1 MVSRWSKVKAGCAF
15 ALACVLPCAWTP
27 GAFAADDGR
36 WPVVNDTVASA
47 WKQGIDGS
55 GVKVAVLD
63 TQAVEDYPA
72 LKDADI
78 TYRLGRFSG
87 MDGNEVECKVGG
99 RPLTATIK
107 AGDDGYY
114 SSHGT
119 DMLSWIVG
127 DGGNYT
133 LDKAGMLGAA
143 PKARILHITTM
154 GTSATAATTL
164 CDAKKLGDA
173 SSDNGADV
181 RTAVDWGARIINRSQ
196 SGGLDDTDYAG
207 YVDALR
213 HGIIMVGARANDTTP
228 GLDDLTGDPRSME
241 TFPGVVM
248 VNSVDESG
256 TLASTSD
263 VMDGNVAVL
272 SYGANVLKPINYVAE
287 GDNRVG
293 NGGTSTAAAVLS
305 SYLALAMQKWPD
317 ATGNQIIQSLIRNTK
332 SGKGK
337 PIIDP
342 ERKRGFGEVDL
353 NALLTV
359 DPTQYKDVNPIL
371 EYQMKAA
378 AQYPDLKDWYT
389 QDCKTNPD
397 GVGTAADNVPCEAG
411 LIGREYERQQA
422 AWKKVEQCRSDG
434 GSDCM
439 QYSATNTADGETAS
453 TKTPG
458 KSGSTQTREG
468 ASHASTWLPYVIA
481 GGVAVLAAGVTIA
494 LIVVHRRRRARIR
507 MRLLTYGTTYGS
519 VRRYPVVPAPMP
531 PAGQEAMRQ
540 QQPCRQGCPGRELF
554 PRSRIRLHR
563 RTLRRSRMGTV
574 LKPAVVVLGGI
585 HASRYRRGT
594 AGVRD
599 GWERRDDPMAWPL
612 LLLAND
618 SRICL
623 YSLTSHAFLR
633 NWQLRVIWAV
643 FMDMGCNRSTG
654 RLQWCSVCRR
664 DGGSRRSK
672 GIADYA
678 EIVWNRRCSRIG
690 E

>member
-1 MVSRWSKVKAGCAF
+1 MT
-15 ALACVLPCAWTP
+15 PC
-27 GAFAADDGR
+27 DQ
-36 WPVVNDTVASA
+36 
-47 WKQGIDGS
+47 K
-55 GVKVAVLD
+55 L
-63 TQAVEDYPA
+63 
-72 LKDADI
+72 
-78 TYRLGRFSG
+78 
-87 MDGNEVECKVGG
+87 
-99 RPLTATIK
+99 
-107 AGDDGYY
+107 AGD
-114 SSHGT
+114 
-119 DMLSWIVG
+119 
-127 DGGNYT
+127 
-133 LDKAGMLGAA
+133 A
-143 PKARILHITTM
+143 
-154 GTSATAATTL
+154 TS
-164 CDAKKLGDA
+164 D
-173 SSDNGADV
+173 SGADV
-181 RTAVDWGARIINRSQ
+181 KTAVDWDARILNRSQ
-196 SGGLDDTDYAG
+196 GGDLVSADYAG

-213 HGIIMVGARANDTTP
+213 HGVVMVGGRANDMNP

-256 TLASTSD
+256 NLASTSD

-272 SYGANVLKPINYVAE
+272 SYGMNVLGPVNPLSNVYNIA
-287 GDNRVG
+287 G

-337 PIIDP
+337 PVIDP

-439 QYSATNTADGETAS
+439 QYSATNTADGSTNNTTTPNGQAKPEGDPSQSAS
-453 TKTPG
+453 
-458 KSGSTQTREG
+458 SGMPVWLWGVIG
-468 ASHASTWLPYVIA
+468 A
-481 GGVAVLAAGVTIA
+481 GVAAIAAGVIIA
-494 LIVVHRRRRARIR
+494 LVVSRRRRTRARIPVS
-507 MRLLTYGTTYGS
+507 GVAYGS
-519 VRRYPVVPAPMP
+519 VRSYPNGPVPSRPYPGGSQGSGGPGSA
-531 PAGQEAMRQ
+531 
-540 QQPCRQGCPGRELF
+540 CRTGCRNSHLASRSSHILSRSPGKD
-554 PRSRIRLHR
+554 S
-563 RTLRRSRMGTV
+563 LRRNHTRRLNRLPEFQPLTTMVAMETPADMDGIQGNDHSRES
-574 LKPAVVVLGGI
+574 PN
-585 HASRYRRGT
+585 R
-594 AGVRD
+594 
-599 GWERRDDPMAWPL
+599 PL
-612 LLLAND
+612 LSLAND

-623 YSLTSHAFLR
+623 YSLTCLSPKLAIARDLGSIHGY
-633 NWQLRVIWAV
+633 
-643 FMDMGCNRSTG
+643 GCNRSAG
-654 RLQWCSVCRR
+654 RLRWCSVCRR

-678 EIVWNRRCSRIG
+678 EIVWNRWRSWIG
-690 E
+690 EQGFDRASGA

>member
-1 MVSRWSKVKAGCAF
+1 MVSRWSRVKAGCAF

-36 WPVVNDTVASA
+36 WPVANDVVAAA

-63 TQAVEDYPA
+63 SQAVEDYPA
-72 LKDADI
+72 LKHASI
-78 TYRLGRFSG
+78 TYKLGRFHNV
-87 MDGNEVECKVGG
+87 DDKTVECKVDGK
-99 RPLTATIK
+99 PLTATIK
-107 AGDDGYY
+107 SGEGGYY

-119 DMLSWIVG
+119 DMLAWIVG
-127 DGGNYT
+127 DGSNYT
-133 LDKAGMLGAA
+133 SKRPGIMGAA
-143 PKARILHITTM
+143 PKADVLHITDGAVNAGPAVTP
-154 GTSATAATTL
+154 
-164 CDAKKLGDA
+164 CDQKLAGDA
-173 SSDNGADV
+173 TSDSGADV
-181 RTAVDWGARIINRSQ
+181 KTAVDWDARILNRSQ
-196 SGGLDDTDYAG
+196 GGDLVSADYAG

-213 HGIIMVGARANDTTP
+213 HGVVMVGGRANDMNP

-256 TLASTSD
+256 NLASTSD

-272 SYGANVLKPINYVAE
+272 SYGMNVLGPVNPLSNVYNIA
-287 GDNRVG
+287 G

-337 PIIDP
+337 PVIDP

-411 LIGREYERQQA
+411 LIGQEYERQQT

-439 QYSATNTADGETAS
+439 QYSATNTADGSTNNTA
-453 TKTPG
+453 TPNG
-458 KSGSTQTREG
+458 QAKPEGDPSQSASSGMPVWLWGVIG
-468 ASHASTWLPYVIA
+468 A
-481 GGVAVLAAGVTIA
+481 GVAVIAAGVIIA
-494 LIVVHRRRRARIR
+494 LVVSRRRRTRVRIPVS
-507 MRLLTYGTTYGS
+507 GVAYGS
-519 VRRYPVVPAPMP
+519 VRSYPNGPVPSRPYPGGSQRSGGQAPPAPNRVPEQPPSQPQQPYPQQVPRRGFAPPQPYPPTDPAPGVPAPDNH
-531 PAGQEAMRQ
+531 G
-540 QQPCRQGCPGRELF
+540 GNGNPGG
-554 PRSRIRLHR
+554 H
-563 RTLRRSRMGTV
+563 G
-574 LKPAVVVLGGI
+574 
-585 HASRYRRGT
+585 RYSG
-594 AGVRD
+594 
-599 GWERRDDPMAWPL
+599 
-612 LLLAND
+612 
-618 SRICL
+618 
-623 YSLTSHAFLR
+623 
-633 NWQLRVIWAV
+633 
-643 FMDMGCNRSTG
+643 
-654 RLQWCSVCRR
+654 
-664 DGGSRRSK
+664 
-672 GIADYA
+672 
-678 EIVWNRRCSRIG
+678 
-690 E
+690 

>member
-1 MVSRWSKVKAGCAF
+1 MVSRWSRVKAGCAF

-36 WPVVNDTVASA
+36 WPVANDVVAAA

-55 GVKVAVLD
+55 GVKVAV
-63 TQAVEDYPA
+63 EDYPA
-72 LKDADI
+72 LKHASI
-78 TYRLGRFSG
+78 TYKLGRFHNV
-87 MDGNEVECKVGG
+87 DDKTVECKVGG
-99 RPLTATIK
+99 KPLTATIK
-107 AGDDGYY
+107 SGEGGYY

-119 DMLSWIVG
+119 DMLAWIVG
-127 DGGNYT
+127 DGSNYT
-133 LDKAGMLGAA
+133 SKWPGIMGAA
-143 PKARILHITTM
+143 PKADVLHITDGAVNAGPAVTP
-154 GTSATAATTL
+154 
-164 CDAKKLGDA
+164 CDQKLAGDA
-173 SSDNGADV
+173 TSDSGADV
-181 RTAVDWGARIINRSQ
+181 KTAVDWDARILNRSQ
-196 SGGLDDTDYAG
+196 GGDLVSADYAG

-213 HGIIMVGARANDTTP
+213 HGVVMVGGRANDMNP

-256 TLASTSD
+256 NLASTSD

-272 SYGANVLKPINYVAE
+272 SYGMNVLDPVNPLSNVYNIA
-287 GDNRVG
+287 G

-337 PIIDP
+337 PVIDP

-494 LIVVHRRRRARIR
+494 LIVAHRRRRARIR
-507 MRLLTYGTTYGS
+507 MRIPTYGTTYGS
-519 VRRYPVVPAPMP
+519 VRGYPVVPAPMP
-531 PAGQEAMRQ
+531 PAGQGAVRQ
-540 QQPCRQGCPGRELF
+540 QQPCRQGVPRPGVVPSKPYPASQAYPTPVPDGNGPETGSGSPGRH
-554 PRSRIRLHR
+554 SR
-563 RTLRRSRMGTV
+563 
-574 LKPAVVVLGGI
+574 
-585 HASRYRRGT
+585 
-594 AGVRD
+594 
-599 GWERRDDPMAWPL
+599 
-612 LLLAND
+612 
-618 SRICL
+618 
-623 YSLTSHAFLR
+623 
-633 NWQLRVIWAV
+633 
-643 FMDMGCNRSTG
+643 
-654 RLQWCSVCRR
+654 
-664 DGGSRRSK
+664 
-672 GIADYA
+672 
-678 EIVWNRRCSRIG
+678 
-690 E
+690 

>member
-1 MVSRWSKVKAGCAF
+1 MVSRWSRVKAGCAF

-36 WPVVNDTVASA
+36 WPVANDVVAAA

-63 TQAVEDYPA
+63 SQAVEDYPA
-72 LKDADI
+72 LKHASI
-78 TYRLGRFSG
+78 TYKLGRFHNV
-87 MDGNEVECKVGG
+87 DDKTVECKVDGK
-99 RPLTATIK
+99 PLTATIK
-107 AGDDGYY
+107 SGEGGYY

-119 DMLSWIVG
+119 DMLAWIVG
-127 DGGNYT
+127 DGSNYT
-133 LDKAGMLGAA
+133 SKWPGIMGSA
-143 PKARILHITTM
+143 PKADVLHITDGAVNAGPAVTP
-154 GTSATAATTL
+154 
-164 CDAKKLGDA
+164 CDQKLAGDA
-173 SSDNGADV
+173 TSDSGADV
-181 RTAVDWGARIINRSQ
+181 KTAVDWGARILNRSQ
-196 SGGLDDTDYAG
+196 GGALVSTDYAG

-213 HGIIMVGARANDTTP
+213 HGVVMVEGRANDMNP

-256 TLASTSD
+256 NLAPTSD

-272 SYGANVLKPINYVAE
+272 SYGMNVLDSVNPLSNVYDIA
-287 GDNRVG
+287 G

-337 PIIDP
+337 PVIDP

-359 DPTQYKDVNPIL
+359 DPAQYKDVNPIL

-494 LIVVHRRRRARIR
+494 LIVAHRRRRARIR
-507 MRLLTYGTTYGS
+507 MRIPTYGTTYGS
-519 VRRYPVVPAPMP
+519 VRGYPVVPAPMP
-531 PAGQEAMRQ
+531 PAGQGAVRQ
-540 QQPCRQGCPGRELF
+540 QQPCWQGVPRPGVVPSKPYPASQAYPTPVPDGNGPETGSGSPGRH
-554 PRSRIRLHR
+554 SR
-563 RTLRRSRMGTV
+563 
-574 LKPAVVVLGGI
+574 
-585 HASRYRRGT
+585 
-594 AGVRD
+594 
-599 GWERRDDPMAWPL
+599 
-612 LLLAND
+612 
-618 SRICL
+618 
-623 YSLTSHAFLR
+623 
-633 NWQLRVIWAV
+633 
-643 FMDMGCNRSTG
+643 
-654 RLQWCSVCRR
+654 
-664 DGGSRRSK
+664 
-672 GIADYA
+672 
-678 EIVWNRRCSRIG
+678 
-690 E
+690 

>member
-1 MVSRWSKVKAGCAF
+1 MVSRWSRVKAGCAF

-36 WPVVNDTVASA
+36 WPVANDVVAAA

-63 TQAVEDYPA
+63 SQAVEDYPA
-72 LKDADI
+72 LKHASI
-78 TYRLGRFSG
+78 TYKLGRFHNV
-87 MDGNEVECKVGG
+87 DDKTVECKVGG
-99 RPLTATIK
+99 KPLTATIK
-107 AGDDGYY
+107 SGEGGYY

-119 DMLSWIVG
+119 DMLAWIVG
-127 DGGNYT
+127 DGSNYT
-133 LDKAGMLGAA
+133 SKWPGIMGAA
-143 PKARILHITTM
+143 PKADVLHITDGAVNAGPAVTP
-154 GTSATAATTL
+154 
-164 CDAKKLGDA
+164 CDQKLAGDA
-173 SSDNGADV
+173 TSDSGADV
-181 RTAVDWGARIINRSQ
+181 KTAVDWDARILNRSQ
-196 SGGLDDTDYAG
+196 GGDLVSADYAG

-213 HGIIMVGARANDTTP
+213 HGVVMVGGRANDMNP

-256 TLASTSD
+256 NLASTSD

-272 SYGANVLKPINYVAE
+272 SYGMNVLDPVNPLSNVYDIA
-287 GDNRVG
+287 G

-337 PIIDP
+337 PVIDP

-359 DPTQYKDVNPIL
+359 DPAQYKDVNPIL

-439 QYSATNTADGETAS
+439 QYSATNTANGATTS
-453 TKTPG
+453 TKTLG
-458 KSGSTQTREG
+458 RKGTFLV
-468 ASHASTWLPYVIA
+468 STWLPYVIA

-494 LIVVHRRRRARIR
+494 LIVAHRRRRARIR
-507 MRLLTYGTTYGS
+507 MRIPTYGTTYGS
-519 VRRYPVVPAPMP
+519 VRGYPVVPAPMP
-531 PAGQEAMRQ
+531 PAGQGAVRQ
-540 QQPCRQGCPGRELF
+540 QQPCRQGVPRPGVVPSKPYPASQAYPTPVPDGNGPETGSGSPGRH
-554 PRSRIRLHR
+554 SR
-563 RTLRRSRMGTV
+563 
-574 LKPAVVVLGGI
+574 
-585 HASRYRRGT
+585 
-594 AGVRD
+594 
-599 GWERRDDPMAWPL
+599 
-612 LLLAND
+612 
-618 SRICL
+618 
-623 YSLTSHAFLR
+623 
-633 NWQLRVIWAV
+633 
-643 FMDMGCNRSTG
+643 
-654 RLQWCSVCRR
+654 
-664 DGGSRRSK
+664 
-672 GIADYA
+672 
-678 EIVWNRRCSRIG
+678 
-690 E
+690 

>member
-1 MVSRWSKVKAGCAF
+1 MFSRWSRLKAGCAF
-15 ALACVLPCAWTP
+15 ALACVLPCAFTP

-337 PIIDP
+337 PVIDP

-411 LIGREYERQQA
+411 LIGREYERQQT

-439 QYSATNTADGETAS
+439 KYSATNTADGETNNTTTPNGQAKPEGDPSQSAS
-453 TKTPG
+453 
-458 KSGSTQTREG
+458 SGMPVWLWGVIG
-468 ASHASTWLPYVIA
+468 AGVIIA
-481 GGVAVLAAGVTIA
+481 LAAGYSI
-494 LIVVHRRRRARIR
+494 
-507 MRLLTYGTTYGS
+507 
-519 VRRYPVVPAPMP
+519 RRY
-531 PAGQEAMRQ
+531 E
-540 QQPCRQGCPGRELF
+540 
-554 PRSRIRLHR
+554 
-563 RTLRRSRMGTV
+563 T
-574 LKPAVVVLGGI
+574 
-585 HASRYRRGT
+585 AS
-594 AGVRD
+594 
-599 GWERRDDPMAWPL
+599 
-612 LLLAND
+612 
-618 SRICL
+618 C
-623 YSLTSHAFLR
+623 
-633 NWQLRVIWAV
+633 
-643 FMDMGCNRSTG
+643 
-654 RLQWCSVCRR
+654 
-664 DGGSRRSK
+664 
-672 GIADYA
+672 
-678 EIVWNRRCSRIG
+678 
-690 E
+690 

>member
-1 MVSRWSKVKAGCAF
+1 MVSRWSRVKAGGAF

-36 WPVVNDTVASA
+36 WPVANDVVAAA

-63 TQAVEDYPA
+63 SQAVEDYPA
-72 LKDADI
+72 LKHASI
-78 TYRLGRFSG
+78 TYKLGRFHNV
-87 MDGNEVECKVGG
+87 DDKTVECKVDGK
-99 RPLTATIK
+99 PLTATIK
-107 AGDDGYY
+107 SGEGGYY

-119 DMLSWIVG
+119 DMLAWIVG
-127 DGGNYT
+127 DGSNYT
-133 LDKAGMLGAA
+133 SKWPGIMGAA

-213 HGIIMVGARANDTTP
+213 HGVVMVGGRANDMNP

-256 TLASTSD
+256 NLASTSD

-272 SYGANVLKPINYVAE
+272 SYGMNVLDPVNPLSNVYNIA
-287 GDNRVG
+287 G

-337 PIIDP
+337 PVIDP

-378 AQYPDLKDWYT
+378 AQYPDLKEWYT

-439 QYSATNTADGETAS
+439 QYSATNTADGSNNNTTTPNGQAKPEGDPSQSAS
-453 TKTPG
+453 
-458 KSGSTQTREG
+458 SGMPVWLWGVIG
-468 ASHASTWLPYVIA
+468 A
-481 GGVAVLAAGVTIA
+481 GVAVIATGVIIA
-494 LIVVHRRRRARIR
+494 LVVSRRRRTRVRIPVS
-507 MRLLTYGTTYGS
+507 GVAYGS
-519 VRRYPVVPAPMP
+519 VRSYPNGPVPSRPYPGGSQGSGGQALPAPNRVPEQP
-531 PAGQEAMRQ
+531 PS
-540 QQPCRQGCPGRELF
+540 QPQ
-554 PRSRIRLHR
+554 
-563 RTLRRSRMGTV
+563 
-574 LKPAVVVLGGI
+574 
-585 HASRYRRGT
+585 
-594 AGVRD
+594 
-599 GWERRDDPMAWPL
+599 
-612 LLLAND
+612 
-618 SRICL
+618 
-623 YSLTSHAFLR
+623 
-633 NWQLRVIWAV
+633 
-643 FMDMGCNRSTG
+643 
-654 RLQWCSVCRR
+654 
-664 DGGSRRSK
+664 
-672 GIADYA
+672 
-678 EIVWNRRCSRIG
+678 
-690 E
+690 

>member
-1 MVSRWSKVKAGCAF
+1 MVSRWSRVKAGCAF

-36 WPVVNDTVASA
+36 WPVANDVVAAA

-63 TQAVEDYPA
+63 SQAVEDYPA
-72 LKDADI
+72 LKHASI
-78 TYRLGRFSG
+78 TYKLGRFHNV
-87 MDGNEVECKVGG
+87 DDKTVECKVDGK
-99 RPLTATIK
+99 PLTATIK
-107 AGDDGYY
+107 SGEGGYY

-119 DMLSWIVG
+119 DMLAWIVG
-127 DGGNYT
+127 DGSNYT
-133 LDKAGMLGAA
+133 SKWPGIMGSA
-143 PKARILHITTM
+143 PKADVLHITDGAVNAGPAVTP
-154 GTSATAATTL
+154 
-164 CDAKKLGDA
+164 CDQKLAGDA
-173 SSDNGADV
+173 TSDSGADV
-181 RTAVDWGARIINRSQ
+181 KTAVDWGARILNRSQ
-196 SGGLDDTDYAG
+196 GGALVSTDYAG

-213 HGIIMVGARANDTTP
+213 HGVVMVEGRANDMNP

-256 TLASTSD
+256 NLAPTSD

-272 SYGANVLKPINYVAE
+272 SYGMNVLDSVNPLSNVYDIA
-287 GDNRVG
+287 G

-337 PIIDP
+337 PVIDP

-359 DPTQYKDVNPIL
+359 DPAQYKDVNPIL

-494 LIVVHRRRRARIR
+494 LIVAHRRRRARIR
-507 MRLLTYGTTYGS
+507 MRIPTYGTTYGS
-519 VRRYPVVPAPMP
+519 VRGYPVVPAPMP
-531 PAGQEAMRQ
+531 PAGQGAVRQ
-540 QQPCRQGCPGRELF
+540 QQPCRQGVPRPGVVPSKPYPASQAYPTPVPDGNGPETGSGSPGRH
-554 PRSRIRLHR
+554 SR
-563 RTLRRSRMGTV
+563 
-574 LKPAVVVLGGI
+574 
-585 HASRYRRGT
+585 
-594 AGVRD
+594 
-599 GWERRDDPMAWPL
+599 
-612 LLLAND
+612 
-618 SRICL
+618 
-623 YSLTSHAFLR
+623 
-633 NWQLRVIWAV
+633 
-643 FMDMGCNRSTG
+643 
-654 RLQWCSVCRR
+654 
-664 DGGSRRSK
+664 
-672 GIADYA
+672 
-678 EIVWNRRCSRIG
+678 
-690 E
+690 

>member
-1 MVSRWSKVKAGCAF
+1 MVSRWSRVKAGCAF

-36 WPVVNDTVASA
+36 WPVANDVVAAA

-63 TQAVEDYPA
+63 SQAVEDYPA
-72 LKDADI
+72 LKHASI
-78 TYRLGRFSG
+78 TYKLGRFHNV
-87 MDGNEVECKVGG
+87 DDKTVECKVDGK
-99 RPLTATIK
+99 PLTATIK
-107 AGDDGYY
+107 SGEGGYY

-119 DMLSWIVG
+119 DMLAWIVG
-127 DGGNYT
+127 DGSNYT
-133 LDKAGMLGAA
+133 SKWPGIMGSA
-143 PKARILHITTM
+143 PKADVLHITDGAVNAGPAVTP
-154 GTSATAATTL
+154 
-164 CDAKKLGDA
+164 CDQKLAGDA
-173 SSDNGADV
+173 TSDSGADV
-181 RTAVDWGARIINRSQ
+181 KTAVDWGARILNRSQ
-196 SGGLDDTDYAG
+196 GGALVSTDYAG

-213 HGIIMVGARANDTTP
+213 HGVVMVEGRANDMNP

-256 TLASTSD
+256 NLAPTSD

-272 SYGANVLKPINYVAE
+272 SYGMNVLDSVNPLSNVYDIA
-287 GDNRVG
+287 G

-337 PIIDP
+337 PVIDP

-494 LIVVHRRRRARIR
+494 LIVAHRRRRARIR
-507 MRLLTYGTTYGS
+507 MRIPTYGTTYGS
-519 VRRYPVVPAPMP
+519 VRGYPVVPAPMP
-531 PAGQEAMRQ
+531 PAGQGAVRQ
-540 QQPCRQGCPGRELF
+540 QQPCRQGVPRPGVVPSKPYPASQAYPTPVPDGNGPETGSGSPGRH
-554 PRSRIRLHR
+554 SR
-563 RTLRRSRMGTV
+563 
-574 LKPAVVVLGGI
+574 
-585 HASRYRRGT
+585 
-594 AGVRD
+594 
-599 GWERRDDPMAWPL
+599 
-612 LLLAND
+612 
-618 SRICL
+618 
-623 YSLTSHAFLR
+623 
-633 NWQLRVIWAV
+633 
-643 FMDMGCNRSTG
+643 
-654 RLQWCSVCRR
+654 
-664 DGGSRRSK
+664 
-672 GIADYA
+672 
-678 EIVWNRRCSRIG
+678 
-690 E
+690 

>member
-1 MVSRWSKVKAGCAF
+1 MVSRWSRVKAGCAF
-15 ALACVLPCAWTP
+15 ALACVLPCAFTP

-256 TLASTSD
+256 NLASTSD

-272 SYGANVLKPINYVAE
+272 SYGMNVLDPVNPLSNVYNIA
-287 GDNRVG
+287 G
-293 NGGTSTAAAVLS
+293 NGGTSTAAA
-305 SYLALAMQKWPD
+305 
-317 ATGNQIIQSLIRNTK
+317 
-332 SGKGK
+332 GK
-337 PIIDP
+337 PVIDP

-378 AQYPDLKDWYT
+378 AQYPDLKEWYT

-439 QYSATNTADGETAS
+439 QYSATNTADGSNNNTTTPNGQAKPEGDPSQSAS
-453 TKTPG
+453 
-458 KSGSTQTREG
+458 SGMPVWLWGVIG
-468 ASHASTWLPYVIA
+468 A
-481 GGVAVLAAGVTIA
+481 GVAVIATGVIIA
-494 LIVVHRRRRARIR
+494 LVVSRRRRTRVRIPVS
-507 MRLLTYGTTYGS
+507 GVAYGS
-519 VRRYPVVPAPMP
+519 VRSYPNGPVPSRPYPGGSQGSGGQALPAPNRVPEQP
-531 PAGQEAMRQ
+531 PS
-540 QQPCRQGCPGRELF
+540 QPQ
-554 PRSRIRLHR
+554 
-563 RTLRRSRMGTV
+563 
-574 LKPAVVVLGGI
+574 
-585 HASRYRRGT
+585 
-594 AGVRD
+594 
-599 GWERRDDPMAWPL
+599 
-612 LLLAND
+612 
-618 SRICL
+618 
-623 YSLTSHAFLR
+623 
-633 NWQLRVIWAV
+633 
-643 FMDMGCNRSTG
+643 
-654 RLQWCSVCRR
+654 
-664 DGGSRRSK
+664 
-672 GIADYA
+672 
-678 EIVWNRRCSRIG
+678 
-690 E
+690 

>member
-1 MVSRWSKVKAGCAF
+1 M
-15 ALACVLPCAWTP
+15 
-27 GAFAADDGR
+27 
-36 WPVVNDTVASA
+36 N
-47 WKQGIDGS
+47 
-55 GVKVAVLD
+55 
-63 TQAVEDYPA
+63 
-72 LKDADI
+72 
-78 TYRLGRFSG
+78 
-87 MDGNEVECKVGG
+87 
-99 RPLTATIK
+99 
-107 AGDDGYY
+107 
-114 SSHGT
+114 
-119 DMLSWIVG
+119 
-127 DGGNYT
+127 
-133 LDKAGMLGAA
+133 
-143 PKARILHITTM
+143 
-154 GTSATAATTL
+154 
-164 CDAKKLGDA
+164 
-173 SSDNGADV
+173 
-181 RTAVDWGARIINRSQ
+181 
-196 SGGLDDTDYAG
+196 
-207 YVDALR
+207 
-213 HGIIMVGARANDTTP
+213 P

-256 TLASTSD
+256 NLASTSD
-263 VMDGNVAVL
+263 VVDGNVAVL
-272 SYGANVLKPINYVAE
+272 SYGMNVLDPVNPLSNVYNIA
-287 GDNRVG
+287 G

-337 PIIDP
+337 PVIDP

-458 KSGSTQTREG
+458 KSGSSQTREG

-494 LIVVHRRRRARIR
+494 LIVAHRRRRARIR
-507 MRLLTYGTTYGS
+507 MRIPTYGTTYGG

-531 PAGQEAMRQ
+531 PAGQGAMRQ
-540 QQPCRQGCPGRELF
+540 QQPCRQGVPRPGVVPSKPYPASQAYPTPVPDGNGPETGSGSPGRH
-554 PRSRIRLHR
+554 SR
-563 RTLRRSRMGTV
+563 
-574 LKPAVVVLGGI
+574 
-585 HASRYRRGT
+585 
-594 AGVRD
+594 
-599 GWERRDDPMAWPL
+599 
-612 LLLAND
+612 
-618 SRICL
+618 
-623 YSLTSHAFLR
+623 
-633 NWQLRVIWAV
+633 
-643 FMDMGCNRSTG
+643 
-654 RLQWCSVCRR
+654 
-664 DGGSRRSK
+664 
-672 GIADYA
+672 
-678 EIVWNRRCSRIG
+678 
-690 E
+690 

>member
-1 MVSRWSKVKAGCAF
+1 MVSRWSRVKAGCAF

-36 WPVVNDTVASA
+36 WPVANDVVAAA

-63 TQAVEDYPA
+63 SQAVEDYPA
-72 LKDADI
+72 LKHASI
-78 TYRLGRFSG
+78 TYKLGRFHNV
-87 MDGNEVECKVGG
+87 DDKTVECKVGG
-99 RPLTATIK
+99 KPLTATIK
-107 AGDDGYY
+107 SGEGGYY

-119 DMLSWIVG
+119 DMLAWIVG
-127 DGGNYT
+127 DGSNYT
-133 LDKAGMLGAA
+133 SKWPGIMGAA
-143 PKARILHITTM
+143 PKADVLHITDGAVNAGPAVTP
-154 GTSATAATTL
+154 
-164 CDAKKLGDA
+164 CDQKLAGDA
-173 SSDNGADV
+173 TSDSGADV
-181 RTAVDWGARIINRSQ
+181 KTAVDWDARILNRSQ
-196 SGGLDDTDYAG
+196 GGALVSADYAG

-213 HGIIMVGARANDTTP
+213 HGVVMVEGRANDMNP

-256 TLASTSD
+256 NLASTSD

-272 SYGANVLKPINYVAE
+272 SYGMNVLDPVNPLSNVYDIA
-287 GDNRVG
+287 G

-337 PIIDP
+337 PVIDP

-359 DPTQYKDVNPIL
+359 DPAQYKDVNPIL

-494 LIVVHRRRRARIR
+494 LIVAHRRRRARIR
-507 MRLLTYGTTYGS
+507 MRIPTYGTTYGS
-519 VRRYPVVPAPMP
+519 VRGYPVVPAPMP
-531 PAGQEAMRQ
+531 PAGQGAVRQ
-540 QQPCRQGCPGRELF
+540 QQPCRQGVPRPGVVPSKPYPASQAYPTPVPDGNGPETGSGSPGRH
-554 PRSRIRLHR
+554 SR
-563 RTLRRSRMGTV
+563 
-574 LKPAVVVLGGI
+574 
-585 HASRYRRGT
+585 
-594 AGVRD
+594 
-599 GWERRDDPMAWPL
+599 
-612 LLLAND
+612 
-618 SRICL
+618 
-623 YSLTSHAFLR
+623 
-633 NWQLRVIWAV
+633 
-643 FMDMGCNRSTG
+643 
-654 RLQWCSVCRR
+654 
-664 DGGSRRSK
+664 
-672 GIADYA
+672 
-678 EIVWNRRCSRIG
+678 
-690 E
+690 

>member
-1 MVSRWSKVKAGCAF
+1 MVSRWSRVKAGCAF

-36 WPVVNDTVASA
+36 WPVANDVVAAA

-63 TQAVEDYPA
+63 SQAVEDYPA
-72 LKDADI
+72 LKHASI
-78 TYRLGRFSG
+78 TYKLGRFHNV
-87 MDGNEVECKVGG
+87 DDKTVECKVDGK
-99 RPLTATIK
+99 PLTATIK
-107 AGDDGYY
+107 SGEGGYY

-119 DMLSWIVG
+119 DMLAWIVG
-127 DGGNYT
+127 DGSNYT
-133 LDKAGMLGAA
+133 SKWPGIMGSA
-143 PKARILHITTM
+143 PKADVLHITDGAVNAGPAVTP
-154 GTSATAATTL
+154 
-164 CDAKKLGDA
+164 CDQKLAGDA
-173 SSDNGADV
+173 TSDSGADV
-181 RTAVDWGARIINRSQ
+181 KTAVDWGARILNRSQ
-196 SGGLDDTDYAG
+196 GGALVSTDYAG

-213 HGIIMVGARANDTTP
+213 HGVVMVEGRANDMNP

-256 TLASTSD
+256 NLASTSD

-272 SYGANVLKPINYVAE
+272 SYGMNVLDPVNPLSNVYNIA
-287 GDNRVG
+287 G

-337 PIIDP
+337 PVIDP

-359 DPTQYKDVNPIL
+359 DPAQYKDVNPIL

-494 LIVVHRRRRARIR
+494 LIVAHRRRRARIR
-507 MRLLTYGTTYGS
+507 MRIPTYGTTYGS
-519 VRRYPVVPAPMP
+519 VRGYPVVPAPMP
-531 PAGQEAMRQ
+531 PAGQGAVRQ
-540 QQPCRQGCPGRELF
+540 QQPCRQGVPRPGVVPSKPYPASQAYPTPVPDGNGPETGSGSPGRH
-554 PRSRIRLHR
+554 SR
-563 RTLRRSRMGTV
+563 
-574 LKPAVVVLGGI
+574 
-585 HASRYRRGT
+585 
-594 AGVRD
+594 
-599 GWERRDDPMAWPL
+599 
-612 LLLAND
+612 
-618 SRICL
+618 
-623 YSLTSHAFLR
+623 
-633 NWQLRVIWAV
+633 
-643 FMDMGCNRSTG
+643 
-654 RLQWCSVCRR
+654 
-664 DGGSRRSK
+664 
-672 GIADYA
+672 
-678 EIVWNRRCSRIG
+678 
-690 E
+690 

>member
-1 MVSRWSKVKAGCAF
+1 MDAILEYQEMFEDGVRMQASGEVSGYMVSRWSRVKAGCAF

-36 WPVVNDTVASA
+36 WPVANDVVAAA

-337 PIIDP
+337 PVIDP

-359 DPTQYKDVNPIL
+359 DPAQYKDVNPIL

-378 AQYPDLKDWYT
+378 SQYPDLKDWYT

-422 AWKKVEQCRSDG
+422 AWKKVEQCRSGG
-434 GSDCM
+434 GSDCI
-439 QYSATNTADGETAS
+439 QYSATNTANGATTS
-453 TKTPG
+453 TKTLG
-458 KSGSTQTREG
+458 RKGTFLV
-468 ASHASTWLPYVIA
+468 STWLAYMVA
-481 GGVAVLAAGVTIA
+481 GGVTALIAGVVIA
-494 LIVVHRRRRARIR
+494 LIFVHRRRRA
-507 MRLLTYGTTYGS
+507 
-519 VRRYPVVPAPMP
+519 
-531 PAGQEAMRQ
+531 
-540 QQPCRQGCPGRELF
+540 
-554 PRSRIRLHR
+554 
-563 RTLRRSRMGTV
+563 
-574 LKPAVVVLGGI
+574 
-585 HASRYRRGT
+585 
-594 AGVRD
+594 D
-599 GWERRDDPMAWPL
+599 
-612 LLLAND
+612 
-618 SRICL
+618 
-623 YSLTSHAFLR
+623 
-633 NWQLRVIWAV
+633 
-643 FMDMGCNRSTG
+643 
-654 RLQWCSVCRR
+654 
-664 DGGSRRSK
+664 
-672 GIADYA
+672 
-678 EIVWNRRCSRIG
+678 
-690 E
+690 

>member
-1 MVSRWSKVKAGCAF
+1 MVSRWSRVKAGCAF

-36 WPVVNDTVASA
+36 WPVANDVVAAA

-63 TQAVEDYPA
+63 SQAVEDYPA
-72 LKDADI
+72 LKHASI
-78 TYRLGRFSG
+78 TYKLGRFHNV
-87 MDGNEVECKVGG
+87 DDKTVECKVGG
-99 RPLTATIK
+99 KPLTATIK
-107 AGDDGYY
+107 SGEGGYY

-119 DMLSWIVG
+119 DMLAWIVG
-127 DGGNYT
+127 DGSNYT
-133 LDKAGMLGAA
+133 SKWPGIMGAA
-143 PKARILHITTM
+143 PKADVLHITDGAVNAGPAVTP
-154 GTSATAATTL
+154 
-164 CDAKKLGDA
+164 CDQKLAGDA
-173 SSDNGADV
+173 TSDSGADV
-181 RTAVDWGARIINRSQ
+181 KTAVDWDARILNRSQ
-196 SGGLDDTDYAG
+196 GGDLVSADYAG

-213 HGIIMVGARANDTTP
+213 HGVVMVGGRANDMNP

-256 TLASTSD
+256 NLASTSD

-272 SYGANVLKPINYVAE
+272 SYGMNVLGPVNPLSNVYNIA
-287 GDNRVG
+287 G

-337 PIIDP
+337 PVIDP

-439 QYSATNTADGETAS
+439 QYSATNTADGEAAS

-468 ASHASTWLPYVIA
+468 ASHASTRLPYVIA

-494 LIVVHRRRRARIR
+494 LIVAHRRRRARIR
-507 MRLLTYGTTYGS
+507 MRIPTYGTTYGS
-519 VRRYPVVPAPMP
+519 VRGYPVVPAPMP
-531 PAGQEAMRQ
+531 PAGQGAVRQ
-540 QQPCRQGCPGRELF
+540 QQPCRQGVPRPGVVPSKPYPASQAYPTPVPDGNGPETGSGSPGRH
-554 PRSRIRLHR
+554 SR
-563 RTLRRSRMGTV
+563 
-574 LKPAVVVLGGI
+574 
-585 HASRYRRGT
+585 
-594 AGVRD
+594 
-599 GWERRDDPMAWPL
+599 
-612 LLLAND
+612 
-618 SRICL
+618 
-623 YSLTSHAFLR
+623 
-633 NWQLRVIWAV
+633 
-643 FMDMGCNRSTG
+643 
-654 RLQWCSVCRR
+654 
-664 DGGSRRSK
+664 
-672 GIADYA
+672 
-678 EIVWNRRCSRIG
+678 
-690 E
+690 

>member
-1 MVSRWSKVKAGCAF
+1 MFSRWSRLKAGCAF
-15 ALACVLPCAWTP
+15 ALACVLPCAFTP

-36 WPVVNDTVASA
+36 WPVANDVVAAA

-337 PIIDP
+337 PVIDP

-378 AQYPDLKDWYT
+378 AQYPALKDWYT

-411 LIGREYERQQA
+411 LIGQEYERQQT

-439 QYSATNTADGETAS
+439 QYSATNTADGSTNNTTTPNRQAKPEGDPSQSASSGMPVWLWGVIGAGVIIALAAGYSIRRYETAS
-453 TKTPG
+453 
-458 KSGSTQTREG
+458 
-468 ASHASTWLPYVIA
+468 
-481 GGVAVLAAGVTIA
+481 
-494 LIVVHRRRRARIR
+494 
-507 MRLLTYGTTYGS
+507 
-519 VRRYPVVPAPMP
+519 
-531 PAGQEAMRQ
+531 
-540 QQPCRQGCPGRELF
+540 C
-554 PRSRIRLHR
+554 
-563 RTLRRSRMGTV
+563 
-574 LKPAVVVLGGI
+574 
-585 HASRYRRGT
+585 
-594 AGVRD
+594 
-599 GWERRDDPMAWPL
+599 
-612 LLLAND
+612 
-618 SRICL
+618 
-623 YSLTSHAFLR
+623 
-633 NWQLRVIWAV
+633 
-643 FMDMGCNRSTG
+643 
-654 RLQWCSVCRR
+654 
-664 DGGSRRSK
+664 
-672 GIADYA
+672 
-678 EIVWNRRCSRIG
+678 
-690 E
+690 

>member
-1 MVSRWSKVKAGCAF
+1 MVSRWSRVKAGCAF

-36 WPVVNDTVASA
+36 WPVANDVVAAA

-63 TQAVEDYPA
+63 SQAVEDYPA
-72 LKDADI
+72 LKHASI
-78 TYRLGRFSG
+78 TYKLGRFHNV
-87 MDGNEVECKVGG
+87 DDKTVECKVDGK
-99 RPLTATIK
+99 PLTATIK
-107 AGDDGYY
+107 SGEGGYY

-119 DMLSWIVG
+119 DMLAWIVG
-127 DGGNYT
+127 DGSNYT
-133 LDKAGMLGAA
+133 SKWPGIMGAA
-143 PKARILHITTM
+143 PKADVLHITDGAVNAGPAVTP
-154 GTSATAATTL
+154 
-164 CDAKKLGDA
+164 CDQKLAGDA
-173 SSDNGADV
+173 TSDSGADV
-181 RTAVDWGARIINRSQ
+181 KTAVDWDARILNRSQ
-196 SGGLDDTDYAG
+196 GGALVSADYAG

-213 HGIIMVGARANDTTP
+213 HGVVMVEGRANDMNP

-256 TLASTSD
+256 NLASTSD

-272 SYGANVLKPINYVAE
+272 SYGMNVLDPVNPLSNVYDIA
-287 GDNRVG
+287 G

-337 PIIDP
+337 PVIDP

-359 DPTQYKDVNPIL
+359 DPAQYKDVNPIL

-494 LIVVHRRRRARIR
+494 LIVAHRRRRARIR
-507 MRLLTYGTTYGS
+507 MRIPTYGTTYGS
-519 VRRYPVVPAPMP
+519 VRGYPVVPAPMP
-531 PAGQEAMRQ
+531 PAGQGAVRQ
-540 QQPCRQGCPGRELF
+540 QQPCRQGVPRPGVVPSKPYPASQAYPTPVPDGNGPETGSGSPGRH
-554 PRSRIRLHR
+554 SR
-563 RTLRRSRMGTV
+563 
-574 LKPAVVVLGGI
+574 
-585 HASRYRRGT
+585 
-594 AGVRD
+594 
-599 GWERRDDPMAWPL
+599 
-612 LLLAND
+612 
-618 SRICL
+618 
-623 YSLTSHAFLR
+623 
-633 NWQLRVIWAV
+633 
-643 FMDMGCNRSTG
+643 
-654 RLQWCSVCRR
+654 
-664 DGGSRRSK
+664 
-672 GIADYA
+672 
-678 EIVWNRRCSRIG
+678 
-690 E
+690 

>member
-1 MVSRWSKVKAGCAF
+1 M
-15 ALACVLPCAWTP
+15 
-27 GAFAADDGR
+27 
-36 WPVVNDTVASA
+36 
-47 WKQGIDGS
+47 
-55 GVKVAVLD
+55 LD

-72 LKDADI
+72 LKHASI
-78 TYRLGRFSG
+78 TYKLGRFHNV
-87 MDGNEVECKVGG
+87 DDKTVECKVDGK
-99 RPLTATIK
+99 PLTATIK
-107 AGDDGYY
+107 SGEGGYY

-119 DMLSWIVG
+119 DMLAWIVG
-127 DGGNYT
+127 DGSNYT
-133 LDKAGMLGAA
+133 SKWPGIMGAA
-143 PKARILHITTM
+143 PKADVLHITDGAVNAGPAVTP
-154 GTSATAATTL
+154 
-164 CDAKKLGDA
+164 CDQKLAGDA
-173 SSDNGADV
+173 TSDSGADV
-181 RTAVDWGARIINRSQ
+181 KTAVDWDARILNRSQ
-196 SGGLDDTDYAG
+196 GGDLVSADYAG

-213 HGIIMVGARANDTTP
+213 HGVVMVGGRANDMNP
-228 GLDDLTGDPRSME
+228 GLDDLTGDPRSMK
-241 TFPGVVM
+241 TFPGVAM

-256 TLASTSD
+256 NLASTSD

-272 SYGANVLKPINYVAE
+272 SYGMNVLGPVNPLSNVYNIA
-287 GDNRVG
+287 G

-305 SYLALAMQKWPD
+305 SYLALAMQKRHD

-337 PIIDP
+337 PVIDP

-439 QYSATNTADGETAS
+439 QYSATNAADGETAS
-453 TKTPG
+453 TMTPG

-494 LIVVHRRRRARIR
+494 LIVAHRRRRARIR
-507 MRLLTYGTTYGS
+507 MRILTYGTTYGG

-540 QQPCRQGCPGRELF
+540 QQPCRQGVPRPGVVPPKPYPASQAYPTPVPDGNGPETGSGSPGRH
-554 PRSRIRLHR
+554 SR
-563 RTLRRSRMGTV
+563 
-574 LKPAVVVLGGI
+574 
-585 HASRYRRGT
+585 
-594 AGVRD
+594 
-599 GWERRDDPMAWPL
+599 
-612 LLLAND
+612 
-618 SRICL
+618 
-623 YSLTSHAFLR
+623 
-633 NWQLRVIWAV
+633 
-643 FMDMGCNRSTG
+643 
-654 RLQWCSVCRR
+654 
-664 DGGSRRSK
+664 
-672 GIADYA
+672 
-678 EIVWNRRCSRIG
+678 
-690 E
+690 

>member
-1 MVSRWSKVKAGCAF
+1 MVSRWSRVKAGCAF

-36 WPVVNDTVASA
+36 WPVANDVVAAA

-63 TQAVEDYPA
+63 SQAVEDYPA
-72 LKDADI
+72 LKHASI
-78 TYRLGRFSG
+78 TYKLGRFHNV
-87 MDGNEVECKVGG
+87 DDKTVECKVGG
-99 RPLTATIK
+99 KPLTATIK
-107 AGDDGYY
+107 SGEGGYY

-119 DMLSWIVG
+119 DMLAWIVG
-127 DGGNYT
+127 DGSNYT
-133 LDKAGMLGAA
+133 SKWPGIMGAA
-143 PKARILHITTM
+143 PKADVLHITDGAVNAGPAVTP
-154 GTSATAATTL
+154 
-164 CDAKKLGDA
+164 CDQKLAGDA
-173 SSDNGADV
+173 TSDSGADV
-181 RTAVDWGARIINRSQ
+181 KTAVDWDARILNRSQ
-196 SGGLDDTDYAG
+196 GGDLVSADYAG

-213 HGIIMVGARANDTTP
+213 HGVVMVGGRANDMNP

-256 TLASTSD
+256 NLAPTSD

-272 SYGANVLKPINYVAE
+272 SYGMNVLDSVNPLSNVYDIA
-287 GDNRVG
+287 G

-337 PIIDP
+337 PVIDP

-494 LIVVHRRRRARIR
+494 LIVAHRRRRARIR
-507 MRLLTYGTTYGS
+507 MRIPTYGTTYGS
-519 VRRYPVVPAPMP
+519 VRGYPVVPAPMP
-531 PAGQEAMRQ
+531 PAGQGAVRQ
-540 QQPCRQGCPGRELF
+540 QQPCRQGVPRPGVAPSKPYPASQAYPTPVPDGNGPETGSGSPGRH
-554 PRSRIRLHR
+554 SR
-563 RTLRRSRMGTV
+563 
-574 LKPAVVVLGGI
+574 
-585 HASRYRRGT
+585 
-594 AGVRD
+594 
-599 GWERRDDPMAWPL
+599 
-612 LLLAND
+612 
-618 SRICL
+618 
-623 YSLTSHAFLR
+623 
-633 NWQLRVIWAV
+633 
-643 FMDMGCNRSTG
+643 
-654 RLQWCSVCRR
+654 
-664 DGGSRRSK
+664 
-672 GIADYA
+672 
-678 EIVWNRRCSRIG
+678 
-690 E
+690 

>member
-1 MVSRWSKVKAGCAF
+1 MVSRWSRVKAGCAF

-36 WPVVNDTVASA
+36 WPVANDVVAAA

-63 TQAVEDYPA
+63 SQAVEDYPA
-72 LKDADI
+72 LKHASI
-78 TYRLGRFSG
+78 TYKLGRFHNV
-87 MDGNEVECKVGG
+87 DDKTVECKVGG
-99 RPLTATIK
+99 KPLTATIK
-107 AGDDGYY
+107 SGEGGYY

-119 DMLSWIVG
+119 DMLAWIVG
-127 DGGNYT
+127 DGSNYT
-133 LDKAGMLGAA
+133 SKWPGIMGAA
-143 PKARILHITTM
+143 PKADVLHITDGAVNAGPAVTP
-154 GTSATAATTL
+154 
-164 CDAKKLGDA
+164 CDQKLAGDA
-173 SSDNGADV
+173 TSDSGADV
-181 RTAVDWGARIINRSQ
+181 KTAVDWDARILNRSQ
-196 SGGLDDTDYAG
+196 GGDLVSADYAG

-213 HGIIMVGARANDTTP
+213 HGVVMVGGRANDMNP

-256 TLASTSD
+256 NLAPTSD

-272 SYGANVLKPINYVAE
+272 SYGMNVLDSVNPLSNVYDIA
-287 GDNRVG
+287 G

-337 PIIDP
+337 PVIDP

-359 DPTQYKDVNPIL
+359 DPAQYKDVNPIL

-494 LIVVHRRRRARIR
+494 LIVAHRRRRARIR
-507 MRLLTYGTTYGS
+507 MRIPTYGTTYGS
-519 VRRYPVVPAPMP
+519 VRGYPVVPAPMP
-531 PAGQEAMRQ
+531 PAGQGAVRQ
-540 QQPCRQGCPGRELF
+540 QQPCRQGVPRPGVVPSKPYPASQAYPTPVPDGNGPETGSGSPGRH
-554 PRSRIRLHR
+554 SR
-563 RTLRRSRMGTV
+563 
-574 LKPAVVVLGGI
+574 
-585 HASRYRRGT
+585 
-594 AGVRD
+594 
-599 GWERRDDPMAWPL
+599 
-612 LLLAND
+612 
-618 SRICL
+618 
-623 YSLTSHAFLR
+623 
-633 NWQLRVIWAV
+633 
-643 FMDMGCNRSTG
+643 
-654 RLQWCSVCRR
+654 
-664 DGGSRRSK
+664 
-672 GIADYA
+672 
-678 EIVWNRRCSRIG
+678 
-690 E
+690 

>member
-1 MVSRWSKVKAGCAF
+1 MVSRWSRVKAGCAF
-15 ALACVLPCAWTP
+15 ALACVLPCAFTP

-248 VNSVDESG
+248 VNSVDEVRPPW
-256 TLASTSD
+256 LPPRTSWT
-263 VMDGNVAVL
+263 ATWRCW

-337 PIIDP
+337 PVIDP

-378 AQYPDLKDWYT
+378 AQYPALKDWYT

-439 QYSATNTADGETAS
+439 KYSATNTADGETNNTTTPNGQAKPEGDPSQSAS
-453 TKTPG
+453 
-458 KSGSTQTREG
+458 SGMPVWLWGVIG
-468 ASHASTWLPYVIA
+468 A
-481 GGVAVLAAGVTIA
+481 GVAAIAAGVIIA
-494 LIVVHRRRRARIR
+494 WWCLGGVGRAR
-507 MRLLTYGTTYGS
+507 GS
-519 VRRYPVVPAPMP
+519 VLRCGIWQCSIIPQRTRAIPPIFWWITGSGGQAP
-531 PAGQEAMRQ
+531 PAE
-540 QQPCRQGCPGRELF
+540 PG
-554 PRSRIRLHR
+554 
-563 RTLRRSRMGTV
+563 
-574 LKPAVVVLGGI
+574 A
-585 HASRYRRGT
+585 GT
-594 AGVRD
+594 A
-599 GWERRDDPMAWPL
+599 A
-612 LLLAND
+612 
-618 SRICL
+618 
-623 YSLTSHAFLR
+623 
-633 NWQLRVIWAV
+633 
-643 FMDMGCNRSTG
+643 
-654 RLQWCSVCRR
+654 
-664 DGGSRRSK
+664 
-672 GIADYA
+672 
-678 EIVWNRRCSRIG
+678 
-690 E
+690 

>member
-1 MVSRWSKVKAGCAF
+1 MKAGCAF

-36 WPVVNDTVASA
+36 WPVANDVVAAA

-63 TQAVEDYPA
+63 SQAVEDYPA
-72 LKDADI
+72 LKHASI
-78 TYRLGRFSG
+78 TYKLGRFHNV
-87 MDGNEVECKVGG
+87 DDKTVECKVDGK
-99 RPLTATIK
+99 PLTATIK
-107 AGDDGYY
+107 SGEGDYY

-119 DMLSWIVG
+119 DMLAWIVG
-127 DGGNYT
+127 DGINYT
-133 LDKAGMLGAA
+133 SKWPGIMGAA
-143 PKARILHITTM
+143 PKADVLHITDGAVNAGPVVTP
-154 GTSATAATTL
+154 
-164 CDAKKLGDA
+164 CDQKLAGDA
-173 SSDNGADV
+173 TSDSGADV
-181 RTAVDWGARIINRSQ
+181 KTAVDWDARILNRSQ
-196 SGGLDDTDYAG
+196 GGDLVSADYAG

-213 HGIIMVGARANDTTP
+213 HGVVMVGGRANDMNP

-256 TLASTSD
+256 NLASTSD

-272 SYGANVLKPINYVAE
+272 SYGMNVLDPVNP
-287 GDNRVG
+287 
-293 NGGTSTAAAVLS
+293 LS
-305 SYLALAMQKWPD
+305 NVYNIA
-317 ATGNQIIQSLIRNTK
+317 G
-332 SGKGK
+332 
-337 PIIDP
+337 P

-439 QYSATNTADGETAS
+439 QYSATNTADGSNNNTTTPNGQAKPEGDPSQSAS
-453 TKTPG
+453 
-458 KSGSTQTREG
+458 SGMPVWLWGVIG
-468 ASHASTWLPYVIA
+468 A
-481 GGVAVLAAGVTIA
+481 GVAAIAAGVIIA
-494 LIVVHRRRRARIR
+494 LVVSRRRRTHAD
-507 MRLLTYGTTYGS
+507 
-519 VRRYPVVPAPMP
+519 
-531 PAGQEAMRQ
+531 
-540 QQPCRQGCPGRELF
+540 
-554 PRSRIRLHR
+554 SRIRCGIWQCSIIPQ
-563 RTLRRSRMGTV
+563 RTRAIPPISWWITGEWGPGSACRTGCRNSRLASRSSHILSRSPGKDSLRRNHTRRLNRLPESQPLTTMVAMETPADMDGIQGNDHSRES
-574 LKPAVVVLGGI
+574 PN
-585 HASRYRRGT
+585 R
-594 AGVRD
+594 
-599 GWERRDDPMAWPL
+599 PL
-612 LLLAND
+612 LSLAND

-623 YSLTSHAFLR
+623 YSLTCLSPKLAIARDLGSIHGY
-633 NWQLRVIWAV
+633 
-643 FMDMGCNRSTG
+643 GCNRSAG
-654 RLQWCSVCRR
+654 RLRWCSVCRR

-678 EIVWNRRCSRIG
+678 EIVWNRWRSWIG
-690 E
+690 EQGFDRASGA